1 MTFLKS
7 LFSFGISKEK
17 TKKPETESR
26 NEITNLKEYKIGDL
40 IGGKWK
46 IYRILGGEGKSG
58 MGIVYVCM
66 NNDKQILALKTFQT
80 AFLDSKEM
88 KDNFRREAL
97 AWVHLEKHPYI
108 VRAEL
113 VHELDYRLFI
123 FLEFVTPDEYGRN
136 TLTHYLKEPISA
148 QQASEWAIQFCYGME
163 HAASCGVTPHRDI
176 KPDNIMITAN
186 KILKITDF
194 GLAKLFSSSGKVLE
208 TKAESQESG
217 SKLSFIRTSGGKEI
231 VGTLP
236 WMAPE
241 QFEGETDVKSDIY
254 SFGLVMYQMMNRGNL
269 PFYARSIKGFED
281 AHKNAAVPKLNT
293 KLFPIIARC
302 LEKNPINRYSDFN
315 SLRMDLEALYSK
327 ETGKKPT
334 SLPEKIEL
342 EAWEYSNKGVSF
354 YNLGFMD
361 DAFKELRQAIA
372 MKPDDAE
379 AHCNIGN
386 VLHAKGQL
394 DDAIKAYRQAIAIQP
409 DFAGAHN
416 NMGVVLADKGQLDD
430 AIKAFR
436 QAIAIQPDCANV
448 YSNMGVVLADKGQ
461 LDDAIK
467 AYRQAIAIKPDCAET
482 HHNMGNALKDKGHL
496 DDAIKEF
503 RQAIAIK
510 LDYADAHFN
519 MGNAFAAK
527 GHLDDAIKEFR
538 QAIAIKPDYADAH
551 CNTGIAFAVKG
562 QLDDAIKAYREALAV
577 KPNLAEAHF
586 HMGNAFA
593 AKGHLDDA
601 IKEFRQAIAI
611 KSDYATAHHNMGG
624 ALAAKGRLDDAIKE
638 FRQAITIKPDIAEAY
653 VNIGSAFQDKGQLD
667 DAIKAYEQAIAI
679 KPDFGAAYSNMGLV
693 FAMKGQWDDAIKAY
707 RLGLALKSEFDF
719 LIYSNMG
726 IALAE
731 VGKLNEAIDAYK
743 NFIKYA
749 PPQYSQHIE
758 QVKQKIQDLQSRL

>member
-17 TKKPETESR
+17 TKKPEAESR
-26 NEITNLKEYKIGDL
+26 NEITPLKEYKIGDR
-40 IGGKWK
+40 IGGKWQ

-58 MGIVYVCM
+58 MGIVYVCID
-66 NNDKQILALKTFQT
+66 NDKNIFALKTFQS
-80 AFLDSKEM
+80 AFLASKEM

-108 VRAEL
+108 VQAEW
-113 VHELDYRLFI
+113 VQEFDYRLFI
-123 FLEFVTPDEYGRN
+123 GLEFVAPDKYEKN

-430 AIKAFR
+430 AIKA
-436 QAIAIQPDCANV
+436 
-448 YSNMGVVLADKGQ
+448 
-461 LDDAIK
+461 
-467 AYRQAIAIKPDCAET
+467 YRQAIAIKPDCAET
-482 HHNMGNALKDKGHL
+482 HHNMGNALKD
-496 DDAIKEF
+496 
-503 RQAIAIK
+503 
-510 LDYADAHFN
+510 
-519 MGNAFAAK
+519 K